1 LLAALSSGRGSTMNA
16 ATPTPVVLLVDDDR
30 ALCTLARRKL
40 ERENLTLVTL
50 HTGRDAIAWL
60 DANEADLV
68 LLDLFLP
75 DMKGQDLLD
84 ALAARKRDV
93 PFVVMTGYGD
103 ERVAVDIMKKGALD
117 YLAKNVA
124 LPEFLPS
131 VVRNALDRLAEQRRL
146 ATAESALRERQEAER
161 QFMERLTVLHA
172 VTNELMD
179 ASSFDELCRKA
190 VELGRTRLGFDR
202 IGIWF
207 LTPDGTQMEG
217 SFGTDEQGRIRDE
230 RGQRVPMDKS
240 QVQMLTTQPQVEAT
254 CGTNVD
260 LADHLGHV
268 VGKGDIVWTAISDG
282 RKLIG
287 SVCTDNLLS
296 RRPFTKQDTELF
308 VLFAN
313 SLGHLCALKRT
324 EAEIRKLNEELE
336 QRVRERT
343 AELMAVNKELEA
355 FCYSV
360 SHDLRAPL
368 RAIDGFSRAVYED
381 HGEEL
386 SEEAR
391 SYLSRVCAASER
403 MARLIDDLLQLSRMT
418 RTEMHRD
425 RVNLTDMLKSIARD
439 LRAEQPDRQAEFVIL
454 DDMFVY
460 GDARLLQIAMENL
473 LENAWKFTGQR
484 PIAHIECGVIR
495 ENKHLIHF
503 VKDDGAG
510 FDMAYAGKLFGAFQ
524 RLHAATDF
532 PGTGIGLATVQRIIH
547 RHGGQIWA
555 EGRVGEGAVFYFTL
569 PSTGLPDAAE
579 ANRARLASPAGP
591 G

>member
-1 LLAALSSGRGSTMNA
+1 MNA
-16 ATPTPVVLLVDDDR
+16 ATPTPLVLLVDDDR

-60 DANEADLV
+60 DANEADLL

-84 ALAARKRDV
+84 ALAARKRNV

-146 ATAESALRERQEAER
+146 ATAESTLRERQEAER

-207 LTPDGTQMEG
+207 LTPDGTQLEG
-217 SFGTDEQGRIRDE
+217 AFGIDEQGRIRDE
-230 RGQRVPMDKS
+230 RGQRVLMDKS
-240 QVQMLTTQPQVEAT
+240 QAQMLAAQPRVGAT

-260 LADHLGHV
+260 LADHLGRV
-268 VGKGDIVWTAISDG
+268 VGKGDIVWMAISDG

-308 VLFAN
+308 VLFAS

-324 EAEIRKLNEELE
+324 EAEIRKLNEDLE

-391 SYLSRVCAASER
+391 SYLRRVCAASER
-403 MARLIDDLLQLSRMT
+403 MAGLIDDLLQLSRMT

-425 RVNLTDMLKSIARD
+425 RVNLTDMFKSIARD
-439 LRAEQPDRQAEFVIL
+439 LRAEQPDRQAEFVIP

-460 GDARLLQIAMENL
+460 GDVRLLQIAMENL
-473 LENAWKFTGQR
+473 LGNAWKFTGQR
-484 PIAHIECGVIR
+484 PIAHIECGVMR
-495 ENKHLIHF
+495 ENKHLIYF
-503 VKDDGAG
+503 VKDNGAG

-579 ANRARLASPAGP
+579 ANRGRPASPAGP

>member
-1 LLAALSSGRGSTMNA
+1 MLVALSSSRGSTMNA

-30 ALCTLARRKL
+30 ALCALARRKL

-146 ATAESALRERQEAER
+146 ATAESTLRERQEAER

-282 RKLIG
+282 RKLMG

-439 LRAEQPDRQAEFVIL
+439 LRAEQPDRQAEFVIP

-555 EGRVGEGAVFYFTL
+555 EGRVGEGEVFYFTL

-579 ANRARLASPAGP
+579 ANRGRLASPAGP